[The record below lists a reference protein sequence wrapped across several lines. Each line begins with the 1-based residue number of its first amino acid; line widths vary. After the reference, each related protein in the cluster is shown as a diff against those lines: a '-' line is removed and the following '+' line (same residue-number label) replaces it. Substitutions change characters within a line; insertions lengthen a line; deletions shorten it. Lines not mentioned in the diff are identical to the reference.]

1 MSTGAKV
8 YKMDSREWVPSP
20 ETHRRIIVADED
32 KAAVA
37 FIIHTLRED
46 GHTVFHAYDVLSAVQ
61 LALELPICDLVI
73 SNTKVEGIDGALLIQ
88 RLRKDRPNVPIIYLA
103 NTGRSTPEVEASLPP
118 GVLIL
123 REPFT
128 APKLRAAVNAK
139 LDGKG
144 DGKRPV

>member
-1 MSTGAKV
+1 
-8 YKMDSREWVPSP
+8 MDPRDWVPS

-32 KAAVA
+32 RKAVGQ
-37 FIIHTLRED
+37 IVSTSED
-46 GHTVFHAYDVLSAVQ
+46 GHTVFSAYDVLSAVQ
-61 LALELPICDLVI
+61 LANELPTIDLVI
-73 SNTKVEGIDGALLIQ
+73 SNTKVQGIDGAGLIQ
-88 RLRKDRPNVPIIYLA
+88 RLRKGKPELPVIYLA

-118 GVLIL
+118 DVSIL

-128 APKLRAAVNAK
+128 AAKLRAAVNAK